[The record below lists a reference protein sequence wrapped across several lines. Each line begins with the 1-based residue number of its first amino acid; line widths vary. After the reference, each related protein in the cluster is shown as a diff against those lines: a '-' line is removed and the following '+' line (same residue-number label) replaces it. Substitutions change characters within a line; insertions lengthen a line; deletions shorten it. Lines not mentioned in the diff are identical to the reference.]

1 MIVRYEAF
9 HALDFLPGRSSDL
22 VMKKTEADE
31 KILLEEAVEL
41 FSAKSRLDKNLL
53 PKLKEKIPGY
63 SDSQYV
69 SAYSRV
75 EALFDRACKLVFQ
88 WTTENPPGATFELPD
103 KERVFVDELAKDCD
117 GFSEEEYNVALAY
130 GFEMTIF

>member
-1 MIVRYEAF
+1 
-9 HALDFLPGRSSDL
+9 
-22 VMKKTEADE
+22 MKKTEADE

>member
-1 MIVRYEAF
+1 
-9 HALDFLPGRSSDL
+9 
-22 VMKKTEADE
+22 MKKTEADE
-31 KILLEEAVEL
+31 KLLLQGAVEL
-41 FSAKSRLDKNLL
+41 FCEKNRSDKNLL

-63 SDSQYV
+63 SDPQYV

-75 EALFDRACKLVFQ
+75 EALFDKACKLTFQ

-103 KERVFVDELAKDCD
+103 RDRVFVDELAKDCD
-117 GFSEEEYNVALAY
+117 GFTDEDYNAALAY

>member
-1 MIVRYEAF
+1 
-9 HALDFLPGRSSDL
+9 
-22 VMKKTEADE
+22 MKKTEADE
-31 KILLEEAVEL
+31 QLLLKETVEL
-41 FSAKSRLDKNLL
+41 FSERSRLDKNLL
-53 PKLKEKIPGY
+53 PKLKERIPGY

-75 EALFDRACKLVFQ
+75 EALFDMACKLVFQ

-103 KERVFVDELAKDCD
+103 LECVFVDELAKNCD
-117 GFSEEEYNVALAY
+117 GFSTEEYNTALGY

>member
-22 VMKKTEADE
+22 VMKKTDADE